1 MEDEQNSCDSE
12 EDNLFETRTCN
23 NDTPCFESETDEDC
37 LVTPWEEEPCSA
49 TCGDGLKKRRR
60 SIRNQKVGAGKDCGI
75 LEDTVPC
82 NEGGCPVRCTLTQ
95 WTEWADSECSV
106 SCGSGGYRTRTRET
120 EQDDVENCDND
131 PDSLYDAQ
139 VCEDSPPCAED
150 CIMSPWEVIEPCTA
164 TCGDG
169 TKVSRRNVI
178 QPKTGDGEECGET
191 EKTEDCTLPPCA
203 IDCQVSAW
211 DPWTECSV
219 SCGDGTRSRA
229 RKVEIEAAFG
239 GAECGTLLESESC
252 SGNPC
257 PAPCLLS
264 EWTQW
269 ADSDCSA
276 TCGYDGYRTRSRN
289 VLGDEENCD
298 NEADSRYDTQVCN
311 DIDPCPG
318 ECVMGDWVVTKPCEE
333 TCGEDT
339 KKSTREITQDG
350 IGCGET
356 EMEEDCGLPPC
367 PIDCEVK
374 DWDLWSECS
383 VTCGDGTRSRE
394 REVRVQPDFGGEE
407 CPPLLESDVCS
418 NGPCAVDCKLTE
430 WSEWDTECPTCGG
443 GQQKRT
449 RSVETEA
456 QHGGEECDPKMDD
469 VRACENSPCPV
480 DCVLEPLPPWPDCTV
495 TCGGGTQTRTRGIAQ
510 EAEHGGTECDAAAL
524 EPETQPCNTD
534 ECPIPSQDC
543 QLTQWT
549 QWSASE
555 CSTTC
560 GEGHLTRTRKVNQP
574 AAFGGADCEPGR
586 IETKECENAA
596 PCPEPCILSDWE
608 PWSQCSVTCES
619 GQKYQKRTVLEEA
632 KNGGE
637 CDQNDNNLYL
647 HEDCDTGTAC
657 PQNCVPGEWQPWS
670 DCPVTCGE
678 GTRKRER
685 DEEAP
690 AANGGDPCTTD
701 QLTEEETCQ
710 SPTVP
715 VCPRDCVPGEWEPW
729 DYSEARCS
737 SAFWWCHFTR
747 ERPEESPAAGGG
759 QECQLEEQKP
769 CHNKDACPSD
779 NYCKFTED

>member
-1 MEDEQNSCDSE
+1 ME
-12 EDNLFETRTCN
+12 ED
-23 NDTPCFESETDEDC
+23 
-37 LVTPWEEEPCSA
+37 CSLPA
-49 TCGDGLKKRRR
+49 
-60 SIRNQKVGAGKDCGI
+60 
-75 LEDTVPC
+75 
-82 NEGGCPVRCTLTQ
+82 CP
-95 WTEWADSECSV
+95 
-106 SCGSGGYRTRTRET
+106 
-120 EQDDVENCDND
+120 
-131 PDSLYDAQ
+131 
-139 VCEDSPPCAED
+139 
-150 CIMSPWEVIEPCTA
+150 
-164 TCGDG
+164 
-169 TKVSRRNVI
+169 
-178 QPKTGDGEECGET
+178 
-191 EKTEDCTLPPCA
+191 
-203 IDCQVSAW
+203 IDCQVS
-211 DPWTECSV
+211 
-219 SCGDGTRSRA
+219 
-229 RKVEIEAAFG
+229 
-239 GAECGTLLESESC
+239 
-252 SGNPC
+252 
-257 PAPCLLS
+257 
-264 EWTQW
+264 
-269 ADSDCSA
+269 
-276 TCGYDGYRTRSRN
+276 
-289 VLGDEENCD
+289 
-298 NEADSRYDTQVCN
+298 
-311 DIDPCPG
+311 
-318 ECVMGDWVVTKPCEE
+318 DWKP
-333 TCGEDT
+333 
-339 KKSTREITQDG
+339 
-350 IGCGET
+350 
-356 EMEEDCGLPPC
+356 
-367 PIDCEVK
+367 
-374 DWDLWSECS
+374 WSECS
-383 VTCGDGTRSRE
+383 VTCGDGSKSRE
-394 REVRVQPDFGGEE
+394 REVSIPAEFGGEE
-407 CPPLLESDVCS
+407 CPLLIESDSCT

-430 WSEWDTECPTCGG
+430 WSEWEPAECPTCGG
-443 GQQKRT
+443 GQQGRK

-469 VRACENSPCPV
+469 LRVCENSPCPV

-549 QWSASE
+549 EWSASE

-729 DYSEARCS
+729 DYSEAQCF

-759 QECQLEEQKP
+759 KECQLEEKKP